1 MDHNRRSSFSI
12 SEQRKLSKQS
22 RHSISTS
29 QSQSDKNSNNIYD
42 AIIKDPAKRALVLQL
57 LSQEKVAIK
66 DYMQKNGLLKNTPKK
81 KKKVLHCESP
91 TVLHRRR
98 AIEHMHKG
106 SKESPSSGSTSD
118 SSSSSPL
125 PFEKLL
131 EGVVA
136 YVEVK
141 TRDGDRSEAVK
152 SVIRAMGATVRDVFM
167 KDVTHVIFK
176 DGSFRTYQR
185 AKLIKAHLVSLLWVE
200 AVKTNCARVPEK
212 NFPALGTGAFDADM
226 SMVCQV
232 RIIIVA
238 AFIKIVI
245 K

>member
-1 MDHNRRSSFSI
+1 MDPNRRSSLSFNEQSI
-12 SEQRKLSKQS
+12 HSKPA

-29 QSQSDKNSNNIYD
+29 TSQSDKKCNNIYD

-66 DYMQKNGLLKNTPKK
+66 DYMQKNGLVKKTPNK
-81 KKKVLHCESP
+81 KKKVVHCESP

-98 AIEHMHKG
+98 AMEQMLK
-106 SKESPSSGSTSD
+106 SNKETQMSSSTSD
-118 SSSSSPL
+118 SSDPSPL

-131 EGVVA
+131 DGVIA

-141 TRDGDRSEAVK
+141 TRDGDRSAAVK
-152 SVIRAMGATVRDVFM
+152 SVIRAMGATVRDHFT

-185 AKLIKAHLVSLLWVE
+185 AKMVKAHLVSLLWVE
-200 AVKTNCARVPEK
+200 AVKTNQVRVPEK
-212 NFPALGTGAFDADM
+212 NFPALGTGAFDANM

-232 RIIIVA
+232 R
-238 AFIKIVI
+238 
-245 K
+245 